1 MSSNNYLCKNN
12 DISNKKHKFTFILYS
27 TEWLTRTEMLIGK
40 ENQEKLRSS
49 HVLVAGLGGVG
60 AYSAE
65 MLCRAGIGKL
75 TLVDGDTVQHNNRNR
90 QLLALRSNENRPKT
104 EVMAERL
111 RDINP
116 DVQLELINEFIRDE
130 RLIEIISQPC
140 DYVVDAIDTLSPKI
154 FLIFYALKN
163 NQRIVSSMGA
173 GGKLDPLQ
181 IRVDDLS
188 QTYNCRLA
196 YILRKRLRKLGVT
209 TGVKAVFST
218 EQTDKNLVKTC
229 DEQNKKSVVGTISYL
244 PAMFGCVCAAVAIRD
259 IIGQ

>member
-1 MSSNNYLCKNN
+1 
-12 DISNKKHKFTFILYS
+12 
-27 TEWLTRTEMLIGK
+27 MLIGK
-40 ENQEKLRSS
+40 GNQEILRSS

-60 AYSAE
+60 AFAAE
-65 MLCRAGIGKL
+65 MLCRAGIGTL
-75 TLVDGDTVQHNNRNR
+75 TLIDGDTVQPGNRNR
-90 QLLALRSNENRPKT
+90 QLLALGSNDGRSKT

-111 RDINP
+111 RDINSN
-116 DVQLELINEFIRDE
+116 VQLVLISEFIRDE
-130 RLIEIISQPC
+130 RLIEIASLPY
-140 DYVVDAIDTLSPKI
+140 DYVVDAIDTLSPKL
-154 FLIFYALKN
+154 FLIYYALKN
-163 NQRIVSSMGA
+163 HQRIVSSMGA

-218 EQTDKNLVKTC
+218 EQIDKKLVETC

-244 PAMFGCVCAAVAIRD
+244 PAMFGCVCASVVIRD
-259 IIGQ
+259 LIHE

>member
-1 MSSNNYLCKNN
+1 MYQ
-12 DISNKKHKFTFILYS
+12 
-27 TEWLTRTEMLIGK
+27 TEWLGRTEMLMNADHLAKI
-40 ENQEKLRSS
+40 RSA

-60 AYSAE
+60 AYAAE

-75 TLVDGDTVQHNNRNR
+75 TIIDGDTVQPSNRNR
-90 QLLALRSNENRPKT
+90 QLLALCSNEGRLKT

-116 DVQLELINEFIRDE
+116 DMQLEIISEFIRDE
-130 RLIEIISQPC
+130 CLIEIAARPY
-140 DYVVDAIDTLSPKI
+140 DYMVDAIDTLSPKV
-154 FLIFYALKN
+154 FLLYYALKN

-181 IRVDDLS
+181 IRIDDLS
-188 QTYNCRLA
+188 KTYNCRLA

-209 TGVKAVFST
+209 TGIKAVFST
-218 EQTDKNLVKTC
+218 EQADRDLVEIC

-244 PAMFGCVCAAVAIRD
+244 PAMFGCVCASVVIRE
-259 IIGQ
+259 IAGMNLKE